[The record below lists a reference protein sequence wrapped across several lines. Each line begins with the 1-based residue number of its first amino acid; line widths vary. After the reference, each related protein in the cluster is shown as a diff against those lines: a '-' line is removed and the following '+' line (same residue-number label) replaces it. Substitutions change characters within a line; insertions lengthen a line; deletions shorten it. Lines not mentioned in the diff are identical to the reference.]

1 MLRYNV
7 GRLPVVERADDRRV
21 IGYLGR
27 PGIMAARLRR
37 IDEEY
42 VREPGWFRGFRRTE
56 T

>member
-1 MLRYNV
+1 
-7 GRLPVVERADDRRV
+7 
-21 IGYLGR
+21 
-27 PGIMAARLRR
+27 MAARLRR